1 MVYVNKPMTPAPR
14 AGTAD
19 RKRSRDRREGHMAP
33 ALVAFHR
40 ELVRGIAAVRH
51 VGGIEDV
58 LEKRQA

>member
-1 MVYVNKPMTPAPR
+1 
-14 AGTAD
+14 
-19 RKRSRDRREGHMAP
+19 MAP
-33 ALVAFHR
+33 ALVAFHS